1 MGLFSP
7 IPTAATAPKEV
18 ADQLQTMLVQRLVSS
33 AHLFGGGKTPGASLH
48 ADLFA
53 EALAE
58 AVVKQVGG
66 LRIPELLQPSESGTI
81 GLNGSPDRAVDGIEG
96 PRDPRRV

>member
-7 IPTAATAPKEV
+7 LPTAASAPKEV
-18 ADQLQTMLVQRLVSS
+18 ADQLQTLLVQRLISS
-33 AHLFGGGKTPGASLH
+33 AHLFGGGKSPGASLH

-58 AVVKQVGG
+58 AVVKQGGG
-66 LRIPELLQPSESGTI
+66 LGIPELLQPRESGSI
-81 GLNGSPDRAVDGIEG
+81 GLKGSPDRVVDGIEG